1 VTVTRD
7 GPGRDIR
14 RTGGLAAG
22 VLDLVLPLAACG
34 TGEPAAGPEPTAI
47 SIASST
53 TGPSASPAPTTIP
66 SAPAS
71 TASTDRGAPPSGQGL
86 DAVGAVAAAQAA
98 VADSTVVGL
107 SQDDDDPE
115 WEVTVRVGDDGRELR
130 IGADGSVLRNEADAL
145 PSAQRGDL
153 PKVTVTDAIETVE
166 DQVTGGGDRGPA
178 HPAEQPAG
186 LGSVGRDGRGGGL
199 APVDRRVHRQGR
211 PRGAGLS
218 PRSVQSRCSSKK
230 PAVRSIDR
238 CQVLPSKVWPA
249 PR

>member
-1 VTVTRD
+1 VADGRGPEPAAPSFHLDHPGARPQLEEHGVTVTRD

-98 VADSTVVGL
+98 VADSTVV
-107 SQDDDDPE
+107 
-115 WEVTVRVGDDGRELR
+115 TC
-130 IGADGSVLRNEADAL
+130 
-145 PSAQRGDL
+145 
-153 PKVTVTDAIETVE
+153 
-166 DQVTGGGDRGPA
+166 
-178 HPAEQPAG
+178 
-186 LGSVGRDGRGGGL
+186 
-199 APVDRRVHRQGR
+199 RR
-211 PRGAGLS
+211 
-218 PRSVQSRCSSKK
+218 
-230 PAVRSIDR
+230 
-238 CQVLPSKVWPA
+238 
-249 PR
+249 